1 MNESLYQVSVTA
13 LTANGV
19 PHEVAEKASAVVAK
33 DDPEQPNLGRTTQD
47 QQAVNEAMTYLN
59 AKLEEE

>member
-1 MNESLYQVSVTA
+1 MNESLYQASVAA

-19 PHEVAEKASAVVAK
+19 PQQVAEKASVVVAK
-33 DDPEQPNLGRTTQD
+33 DDPAKPNLGRTTQD